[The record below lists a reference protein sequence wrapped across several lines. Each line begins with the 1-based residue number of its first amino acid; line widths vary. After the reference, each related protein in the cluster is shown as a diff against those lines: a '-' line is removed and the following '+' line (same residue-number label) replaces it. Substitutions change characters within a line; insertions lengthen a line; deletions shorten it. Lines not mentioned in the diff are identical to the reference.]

1 LGAKATFDS
10 VTRIITIIEPPDG
23 NGEILINVKQDL
35 YSDGKEDWR
44 SSEALRR
51 VRFPLRAAGGDAL
64 PGAIDSGTTFFLRSD
79 WRILPYNADHKL
91 IVEGDLFREDGGALF
106 LPTADPHTV
115 QIESRVSALVYVAEG
130 SGSGSSLTKQDVE
143 DAVWDAILTGAHHNT
158 INSAGRKL
166 RQLASPVI
174 HEGTSAGPGENGN
187 QIILDA
193 GASGLDGAY
202 DPALITLTDGTGA
215 GQSRLILQYTGS
227 ERRATVDRDWKVNPD
242 ATTEFLIIADPGREH
257 VNEGL
262 IQGGTADT
270 AILND
275 LAVAGN
281 DEYVGQIIFIRSGTG
296 ADQARLVT
304 GYIGATRT
312 ATVQRPWHVIPDTT
326 SAYVMIPAG
335 ICPLDTLVEAILGQP
350 LAAIAATSPGSL
362 AEAAAADYKLN
373 HHKNWIDAA
382 NSQLVVYEADG
393 VTEWKRYNLLDAG
406 GAPADGAVYGRE
418 PAP

>member
-1 LGAKATFDS
+1 MGVKATFDS
-10 VTRIITIIEPPDG
+10 VTRIITITEPPDG

-44 SSEALRR
+44 GSEALRR
-51 VRFPLRAAGGDAL
+51 VRFPLRATGGDAL
-64 PGAIDSGTTFFLRSD
+64 PGAIDSGTIFFLRSD

-91 IVEGDLFREDGGALF
+91 IIEGDLYREDGGALF
-106 LPTADPHTV
+106 LPTTDPHTV
-115 QIESRVSALVYVAEG
+115 QVESRVSALVYVAEG
-130 SGSGSSLTKQDVE
+130 SGGGSSLTKQDVA
-143 DAVWDAILTGAHHNT
+143 DAVWDEVLTGLTHNLV
-158 INSAGRKL
+158 NSAGRKL

-193 GASGLDGAY
+193 GASGMDGAY

-215 GQSRLILQYTGS
+215 GQSRLILQYKGS

-242 ATTEFLIIADPGREH
+242 ATTEFLIIANPGREH

-262 IQGGTADT
+262 AQGGTSDT
-270 AILND
+270 MVLNA
-275 LAVAGN
+275 LAVSGDN
-281 DEYVGQIIFIRSGTG
+281 EYVGQIIFIRSGKG

-304 GYIGATRT
+304 GYIGATKT

-326 SAYVMIPAG
+326 SAYIMIPAG
-335 ICPLDTLVEAILGQP
+335 ICPLDTLVEAILGANLAT
-350 LAAIAATSPGSL
+350 LAAANPGSL
-362 AEAAAADYKLN
+362 AETAIADYKLN
-373 HHKNWIDAA
+373 HHKNWIDSA

-393 VTEWKRYNLLDAG
+393 VTEWRRYNLLDAA